1 MCCYNETINR
11 RCRHTFSEPSFP
23 FLIDINWPRCFLS
36 FIKYWSSSVW
46 SSTNVCIHMFECN
59 CKQWS
64 FYYHSEKGNIWLF
77 RSVHHAL
84 NVRSV
89 PLNRANSEFHRS
101 VSKKQRASSTQ
112 NKTMLSWWTY
122 IYNGNPNMYSWHNHV
137 SVVEQFN

>member
-36 FIKYWSSSVW
+36 FIHYWSSPYDQAQTFVSTCLSVIVN
-46 SSTNVCIHMFECN
+46 SDRFTIILRKATF
-59 CKQWS
+59 
-64 FYYHSEKGNIWLF
+64 WLF

-112 NKTMLSWWTY
+112 NKTVLSWWTY